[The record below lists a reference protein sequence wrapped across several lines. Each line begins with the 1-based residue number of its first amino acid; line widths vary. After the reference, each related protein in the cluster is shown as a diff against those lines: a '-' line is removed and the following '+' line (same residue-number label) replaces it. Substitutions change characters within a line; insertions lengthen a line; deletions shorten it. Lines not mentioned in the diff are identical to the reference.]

1 MSLGTAVRVFEMW
14 VIKMLKSTNVNGF
27 EQRKLKIKTISAERN
42 SALLQFLSFVGE
54 KEAEK
59 KFILHTHTDTHK
71 KAFGF

>member
-1 MSLGTAVRVFEMW
+1 
-14 VIKMLKSTNVNGF
+14 MLKSTNVNGF

-71 KAFGF
+71 KAFGFWFKNLIIITIIL